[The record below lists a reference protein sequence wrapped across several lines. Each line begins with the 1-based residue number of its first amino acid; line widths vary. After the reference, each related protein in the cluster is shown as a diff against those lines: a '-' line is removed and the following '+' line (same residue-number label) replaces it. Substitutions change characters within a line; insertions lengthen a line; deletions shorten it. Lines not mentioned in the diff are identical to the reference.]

1 MHDLQ
6 AKLQFLQQPASYG
19 NASDA
24 VECIETHMSWVFRAG
39 PQVFKL
45 KKPVRFA
52 YLDFSSLASR
62 EFYCREEVRLN
73 ARLAPGVYLGV
84 MALQWLEGTFSIVP
98 SEQLPGKG
106 TTVDWLVHMR
116 RLPDNRMLS
125 QLLQAGEIGPP
136 DLTTLGDL
144 LGNFYQTAPVSPL
157 SAGDYVAGFEAQLRI
172 SRQVL
177 LQPQFKLP
185 DAALALDRFA
195 GILNQGAALLRARV
209 TQQRVVDGHGDLR
222 PDHVCLTSPP
232 VVIDC
237 LEFNARLRQVDPL
250 DELAYLGLECAMAGA
265 PWVGPALLAQVKHR
279 LKDHCAPALL
289 PLYTAHRA
297 LLRAR
302 LAMAHLFDP
311 QPRSPEKWPPL
322 AQRYIAQALAAV
334 AAFEALRRRGTS
346 ELHRPAAVPPR

>member
-6 AKLQFLQQPASYG
+6 AKLHFLQQRASYG
-19 NASDA
+19 NAGA
-24 VECIETHMSWVFRAG
+24 EVECIETHMSWVFRVGA
-39 PQVFKL
+39 QVFKL

-84 MALQWLEGTFSIVP
+84 VALQWSDGAFALVP
-98 SEQLPGKG
+98 PEQHPAAG
-106 TTVDWLVHMR
+106 TTLDWLVHMR
-116 RLPDNRMLS
+116 RLPDDRMLAH
-125 QLLQAGEIGPP
+125 LLQAGQVGPQ
-136 DLTTLGDL
+136 DLTALGDL
-144 LGNFYQTAPVSPL
+144 LGSFYQTAPVAAL
-157 SAGDYVAGFEAQLRI
+157 SVDDYLAGFDTQILAN
-172 SRQVL
+172 RQVL

-185 DAALALDRFA
+185 DAALALDHLA
-195 GILNQGAALLRARV
+195 GILNQGAGLLRTRV
-209 TQQRVVDGHGDLR
+209 MQRCVVDGHGDLR
-222 PDHVCLTSPP
+222 PDHVCLTVPP

-265 PWVGPALLAQVKHR
+265 PWVGPALVTNVKRR
-279 LKDHCAPALL
+279 LKDDFDPALL

-302 LAMAHLFDP
+302 LSMAHLLDA
-311 QPRSPEKWPPL
+311 QPRTPAKWPPL
-322 AQRYIAQALAAV
+322 AKRYIAQTLAAV
-334 AAFEALRRRGTS
+334 AAFESLRPRGRS
-346 ELHRPAAVPPR
+346 EWHRPAVAPPT

>member
-6 AKLQFLQQPASYG
+6 AKLQFLQQPDSYG
-19 NASDA
+19 NAADA
-24 VECIETHMSWVFRAG
+24 VECIETHMSWVFRVGA
-39 PQVFKL
+39 QVFKL

-84 MALQWLEGTFSIVP
+84 VALQWRDGAFALVP
-98 SEQLPGKG
+98 PEQHPAAG
-106 TTVDWLVHMR
+106 TTLDWLVHMR
-116 RLPDNRMLS
+116 RLPDDRMLS
-125 QLLQAGEIGPP
+125 HLLQAGQVGPQ
-136 DLTTLGDL
+136 DLTALGDS
-144 LGNFYQTAPVSPL
+144 LGSFYQTAPVAAL
-157 SAGDYVAGFEAQLRI
+157 SAVDYLAGFDAQLLAN
-172 SRQVL
+172 RQVL

-195 GILNQGAALLRARV
+195 GILSQGAGLLRARV
-209 TQQRVVDGHGDLR
+209 MQRRVVDGHGDLR
-222 PDHVCLTSPP
+222 PDHVCLTVPP

-265 PWVGPALLAQVKHR
+265 PWVGPALVTHVKRR
-279 LKDHCAPALL
+279 LKDDFDPALL
-289 PLYTAHRA
+289 PLYIAHRA

-302 LAMAHLFDP
+302 LSMAHLLDA
-311 QPRSPEKWPPL
+311 QPRTPAKWPPL
-322 AQRYIAQALAAV
+322 AKRYIAQALAAV
-334 AAFEALRRRGTS
+334 AAFESLRPRGRS
-346 ELHRPAAVPPR
+346 EWHRPAVAPPT

>member
-1 MHDLQ
+1 MPDLQ

-19 NASDA
+19 NAADA
-24 VECIETHMSWVFRAG
+24 VECIETHMSWVFRVG

-84 MALQWLEGTFSIVP
+84 VALQWQAGAFALVQ
-98 SEQLPGKG
+98 SEQPPAIG
-106 TTVDWLVHMR
+106 TTLDWLVHMR
-116 RLPDNRMLS
+116 RLPDDRMLS
-125 QLLQAGEIGPP
+125 YLLQAGQIGPS
-136 DLTTLGDL
+136 DLTALGEL
-144 LGNFYQTAPVSPL
+144 LANFYQTAPVAPL
-157 SAGDYVAGFEAQLRI
+157 SAVDYLAGFEAQLLAN
-172 SRQVL
+172 RQVL
-177 LQPQFKLP
+177 LQPQFQLP
-185 DAALALDRFA
+185 EAALALERFA
-195 GILNQGAALLRARV
+195 GVLNRGAGWLQARV
-209 TQQRVVDGHGDLR
+209 AQRRVVDGHGDLR
-222 PDHVCLTSPP
+222 PDHVCLTVPP

-265 PWVGPALLAQVKHR
+265 PWVGPALVAHVKR
-279 LKDHCAPALL
+279 CLKDDFDPALL

-302 LAMAHLFDP
+302 LSMAHLLDADP
-311 QPRSPEKWPPL
+311 RTPAKWPPL
-322 AQRYIAQALAAV
+322 AKRYIAQALAAV
-334 AAFEALRRRGTS
+334 AAFESLRPRGRL
-346 ELHRPAAVPPR
+346 EWHPPAVAPPT